1 MMRMSC
7 RALATLALIVATTF
21 APATASSS
29 RNPAQGA
36 AGATATD
43 AALVRALRGG
53 GLVLVMRHASSP
65 QEAPS
70 PAAANPD
77 NASHERQL
85 DEAGRQGAVAVGDAL
100 RALRIPLG
108 RVLASP
114 TYRVQE
120 TTRYAKLAGVTAVE
134 ELGDNARGMAK
145 VSEAQAAWL
154 RMQTWTAPPS
164 GNLLLIT
171 HQPNF
176 MLAFPDAGGIAE
188 GEIVA
193 FRPDGRGGSAVVGR
207 IRVDDWG
214 RLRALP

>member
-1 MMRMSC
+1 MAHVAAPSI
-7 RALATLALIVATTF
+7 AAAQDQAAT
-21 APATASSS
+21 
-29 RNPAQGA
+29 NEG
-36 AGATATD
+36 
-43 AALVRALRGG
+43 ALVQALRAG

-65 QEAPS
+65 QEPPAPS
-70 PAAANPD
+70 AANPD
-77 NASHERQL
+77 NTSHERQL
-85 DEAGRQGAVAVGDAL
+85 DEAGRRGAIAVGEAL
-100 RALRIPLG
+100 RALRIPIG

-114 TYRVQE
+114 AYRVQE
-120 TTRYAKLAGVTAVE
+120 TARYAKLGGVAAVE

-154 RMQTWTAPPS
+154 RTQTRTAPPS
-164 GNLLLIT
+164 GNLLLVT

-193 FRPDGRGGSAVVGR
+193 FRPDGRGGSTVVGR
-207 IRVDDWG
+207 IRVDDWA